1 MKKINVSNGA
11 AINAELDKVQKRTSV
26 REARYARIAH
36 EIERIE
42 DKLLRLLPKNSW
54 KGVQVN
60 VDTHAQTF
68 SNAYTNHGNIPMSTQ
83 YTLERGSKSWFVTN
97 ITRGICKSPINYYS
111 VTFTDTQKIKMIEYI
126 TRNF

>member
-1 MKKINVSNGA
+1 MKKINVSNEV
-11 AINAELDKVQKRTSV
+11 AINAELDRVQKRTSA
-26 REARYARIAH
+26 REMKYFRIGY

-42 DKLLRLLPKNSW
+42 DKLFRLLPKKSW

-68 SNAYTNHGNIPMSTQ
+68 AGAYSRNGGIPMSTQ
-83 YTLERGSKSWFVTN
+83 YTLERGSKTWFVTN
-97 ITRGICKSPINYYS
+97 ITRGVCKSPTNYHI
-111 VTFTDTQKIKMIEYI
+111 VTFTDEQKEKMVEYI